1 MGKRVYKKYIS
12 IFLVVCMLVSIT
24 PASTC
29 QVKAAGGINIMDI
42 TEKAGVFVRGGMNA
56 YEQAKAE
63 GWNCGQAMLGT
74 LKCIGKEML
83 GLNENSSPGSTV
95 IVNEVDL
102 SQVESELSEIQ
113 TQLNKQNITIINLQQ
128 QMKDSTDAL
137 SKQIADLSSQ
147 IAQADK
153 RKSYE
158 SYLNDYFKFYN
169 EFCVA
174 IGSSEKILNGM
185 YDGNPTE
192 DAVKNAYDRVYELKG
207 TSSVNYR
214 TEVENLGKYI
224 CGKYQSTNP
233 GSLIDILCEYYKLA
247 GYNETQISEAIQQ
260 FVAQT
265 YYAYCLANY
274 YYMAVTLY
282 QSTYVEE
289 NNLQNY
295 KTDYNDVLTKAEIK
309 SNAKEMLENSM
320 ATTAQIFYDLNKH
333 FCSVENQEVLYE
345 GAGGTT
351 NRTMNGSQMDVEP
364 GSSVSLPDSTQILDS
379 YFGSDYS
386 KMFGNICTYSYEVS
400 DSGVQI
406 EGNKLSFDDSI
417 TEGKEITVNMYCTVS
432 DQKIKLHTYTFTCKS
447 GKLSGGYGT
456 VEYPYVIR
464 TVDDYDNFRKSADFS
479 NAVISL
485 EADLDFSTTLF
496 LPVSNE
502 FKGQFFGNGHKI
514 SNIAI
519 PNISCSSGM
528 FASLS
533 GVVVDLVIE
542 NARINPNLAKNSMGI
557 IADTVNQKGR
567 IERCEVIDSQLIYG
581 ENSVLYIGGIAGKV
595 NGGSLKGCLTRNV
608 LIVAGDYRDTNQ
620 SGFVGGIAGCVDNSG
635 SIEYCGRE
643 EGSLTS
649 WYQGT
654 ESSGSYLG
662 GIVGVI
668 YRSTM
673 NNCWSFKTGGT
684 STDNA
689 DYAKNQKIG
698 SFVGLCSNLK
708 SKNNIIYSG
717 TNAETSSVK
726 RVTFSNKQQGD
737 GPQVLQKEDFNCS
750 KVGFEGA
757 GYLTNADS
765 TGNPLR
771 LYPIEMK
778 LYTDTVKKA
787 YYYGENLELNG
798 LRIQLRRGNVGM
810 LGVKLYNVNTDY
822 NAKKAGNYQV
832 KISVGNLNSNFE
844 VTVANKPHTYEQQ
857 SITPA
862 TCTTEG
868 SVSYKCKDAG
878 CNEVLSSVLSA
889 LGHKMEHHKGKQA
902 TCKEDGEKEYWYCT
916 RCKKYFLDEKGTK
929 ETTKAGLVI
938 SATGHKMEH
947 HDRKEATNEQAGN
960 IEYWYCT
967 LCNKYFLDEKG
978 KQQVEKD
985 KVVISVLPVIP
996 DSGKDSDKNNSSTNT
1011 TQKKILTKGTS
1022 LSDQKTGAVY
1032 KITMEGKEV
1041 SYKKQST
1048 KKKKIVI
1055 PDQVTINGYTYKVTS
1070 IADNAFKNN
1079 KNITTVIIGKN
1090 IKRIGKKAFYGCKSL
1105 RNITIKTKLLKKNT
1119 VGSKA
1124 FTKAGSKNYK
1134 KLKVKVP
1141 KKKLKLYKKI
1151 LRKKGLSKKAKM
1163 R

>member
-1 MGKRVYKKYIS
+1 
-12 IFLVVCMLVSIT
+12 
-24 PASTC
+24 
-29 QVKAAGGINIMDI
+29 
-42 TEKAGVFVRGGMNA
+42 
-56 YEQAKAE
+56 
-63 GWNCGQAMLGT
+63 
-74 LKCIGKEML
+74 
-83 GLNENSSPGSTV
+83 
-95 IVNEVDL
+95 
-102 SQVESELSEIQ
+102 
-113 TQLNKQNITIINLQQ
+113 
-128 QMKDSTDAL
+128 
-137 SKQIADLSSQ
+137 
-147 IAQADK
+147 
-153 RKSYE
+153 
-158 SYLNDYFKFYN
+158 
-169 EFCVA
+169 
-174 IGSSEKILNGM
+174 
-185 YDGNPTE
+185 
-192 DAVKNAYDRVYELKG
+192 
-207 TSSVNYR
+207 
-214 TEVENLGKYI
+214 
-224 CGKYQSTNP
+224 
-233 GSLIDILCEYYKLA
+233 
-247 GYNETQISEAIQQ
+247 
-260 FVAQT
+260 
-265 YYAYCLANY
+265 
-274 YYMAVTLY
+274 
-282 QSTYVEE
+282 
-289 NNLQNY
+289 
-295 KTDYNDVLTKAEIK
+295 
-309 SNAKEMLENSM
+309 
-320 ATTAQIFYDLNKH
+320 
-333 FCSVENQEVLYE
+333 
-345 GAGGTT
+345 
-351 NRTMNGSQMDVEP
+351 
-364 GSSVSLPDSTQILDS
+364 
-379 YFGSDYS
+379 
-386 KMFGNICTYSYEVS
+386 
-400 DSGVQI
+400 
-406 EGNKLSFDDSI
+406 
-417 TEGKEITVNMYCTVS
+417 MYCTVS

-514 SNIAI
+514 SNIDI
-519 PNISCSSGM
+519 TNISNSSGM

-542 NARINPNLAKNSMGI
+542 KAQINPTKLAKNSMGI
-557 IADTVNQKGR
+557 IADTVNKKGR
-567 IERCEVIDSQLIYG
+567 IERCEVIGSQLIYG
-581 ENSVLYIGGIAGKV
+581 GDNVLYIGGIAGKV

-608 LIVAGDYRDTNQ
+608 QIVAGNYQYTNQ

-673 NNCWSFKTGGT
+673 NNCWSFKTG
-684 STDNA
+684 DNS

-717 TNAETSSVK
+717 TNAETSSVS
-726 RVTFSNKQQGD
+726 RGTFSNKQQGD
-737 GPQVLQKEDFNCS
+737 DPQVLQKEDFNCS
-750 KVGFEGA
+750 QVGFEGA

-771 LYPIEMK
+771 LHPIEMK

-810 LGVKLYNVNTDY
+810 LGVKLYNVNTGY

-832 KISVGNLNSNFE
+832 KISVGNLNSKFE

-967 LCNKYFLDEKG
+967 LCNNYFLDEKG

-1022 LSDQKTGAVY
+1022 LLDQKTGAVY
-1032 KITMEGKEV
+1032 VITMEGKEV

-1090 IKRIGKKAFYGCKSL
+1090 IKRIGKKLFMDANL
-1105 RNITIKTKLLKKNT
+1105 
-1119 VGSKA
+1119 
-1124 FTKAGSKNYK
+1124 
-1134 KLKVKVP
+1134 
-1141 KKKLKLYKKI
+1141 
-1151 LRKKGLSKKAKM
+1151 
-1163 R
+1163 

>member
-1 MGKRVYKKYIS
+1 M
-12 IFLVVCMLVSIT
+12 
-24 PASTC
+24 
-29 QVKAAGGINIMDI
+29 
-42 TEKAGVFVRGGMNA
+42 
-56 YEQAKAE
+56 
-63 GWNCGQAMLGT
+63 
-74 LKCIGKEML
+74 
-83 GLNENSSPGSTV
+83 
-95 IVNEVDL
+95 
-102 SQVESELSEIQ
+102 
-113 TQLNKQNITIINLQQ
+113 
-128 QMKDSTDAL
+128 
-137 SKQIADLSSQ
+137 
-147 IAQADK
+147 
-153 RKSYE
+153 
-158 SYLNDYFKFYN
+158 
-169 EFCVA
+169 
-174 IGSSEKILNGM
+174 
-185 YDGNPTE
+185 
-192 DAVKNAYDRVYELKG
+192 
-207 TSSVNYR
+207 
-214 TEVENLGKYI
+214 
-224 CGKYQSTNP
+224 
-233 GSLIDILCEYYKLA
+233 
-247 GYNETQISEAIQQ
+247 
-260 FVAQT
+260 
-265 YYAYCLANY
+265 
-274 YYMAVTLY
+274 
-282 QSTYVEE
+282 
-289 NNLQNY
+289 
-295 KTDYNDVLTKAEIK
+295 
-309 SNAKEMLENSM
+309 
-320 ATTAQIFYDLNKH
+320 
-333 FCSVENQEVLYE
+333 
-345 GAGGTT
+345 
-351 NRTMNGSQMDVEP
+351 
-364 GSSVSLPDSTQILDS
+364 
-379 YFGSDYS
+379 
-386 KMFGNICTYSYEVS
+386 
-400 DSGVQI
+400 
-406 EGNKLSFDDSI
+406 
-417 TEGKEITVNMYCTVS
+417 
-432 DQKIKLHTYTFTCKS
+432 
-447 GKLSGGYGT
+447 
-456 VEYPYVIR
+456 
-464 TVDDYDNFRKSADFS
+464 
-479 NAVISL
+479 
-485 EADLDFSTTLF
+485 
-496 LPVSNE
+496 
-502 FKGQFFGNGHKI
+502 
-514 SNIAI
+514 
-519 PNISCSSGM
+519 
-528 FASLS
+528 
-533 GVVVDLVIE
+533 
-542 NARINPNLAKNSMGI
+542 
-557 IADTVNQKGR
+557 
-567 IERCEVIDSQLIYG
+567 
-581 ENSVLYIGGIAGKV
+581 
-595 NGGSLKGCLTRNV
+595 KGCLTRNV
-608 LIVAGDYRDTNQ
+608 QIVAGNYQYTNQ

-673 NNCWSFKTGGT
+673 NNCWSFKTG
-684 STDNA
+684 DNS

-717 TNAETSSVK
+717 TNAETSSVS
-726 RVTFSNKQQGD
+726 RGTFSNKQQGD
-737 GPQVLQKEDFNCS
+737 DPQVLQKEDFNCS
-750 KVGFEGA
+750 QVGFEGA

-771 LYPIEMK
+771 LHPIEMK
-778 LYTDTVKKA
+778 LYTDTVKKG

-810 LGVKLYNVNTDY
+810 LGVKLYNVNTGY

-832 KISVGNLNSNFE
+832 KISVGNLNSKFE

-967 LCNKYFLDEKG
+967 LCNNYFLDEKG

-1022 LSDQKTGAVY
+1022 LLDQKTGAVY
-1032 KITMEGKEV
+1032 VITMEGKEV

-1090 IKRIGKKAFYGCKSL
+1090 IKRIGKKLFMDANL
-1105 RNITIKTKLLKKNT
+1105 
-1119 VGSKA
+1119 
-1124 FTKAGSKNYK
+1124 
-1134 KLKVKVP
+1134 
-1141 KKKLKLYKKI
+1141 
-1151 LRKKGLSKKAKM
+1151 
-1163 R
+1163 

>member
-1 MGKRVYKKYIS
+1 M
-12 IFLVVCMLVSIT
+12 VSI
-24 PASTC
+24 
-29 QVKAAGGINIMDI
+29 
-42 TEKAGVFVRGGMNA
+42 
-56 YEQAKAE
+56 YAE
-63 GWNCGQAMLGT
+63 
-74 LKCIGKEML
+74 
-83 GLNENSSPGSTV
+83 
-95 IVNEVDL
+95 
-102 SQVESELSEIQ
+102 
-113 TQLNKQNITIINLQQ
+113 
-128 QMKDSTDAL
+128 
-137 SKQIADLSSQ
+137 
-147 IAQADK
+147 
-153 RKSYE
+153 
-158 SYLNDYFKFYN
+158 
-169 EFCVA
+169 
-174 IGSSEKILNGM
+174 
-185 YDGNPTE
+185 
-192 DAVKNAYDRVYELKG
+192 
-207 TSSVNYR
+207 
-214 TEVENLGKYI
+214 
-224 CGKYQSTNP
+224 KYQSTNP

-320 ATTAQIFYDLNKH
+320 ETTAQIFYDLNKH

-464 TVDDYDNFRKSADFS
+464 TVEDYDNFRKSADFS

-519 PNISCSSGM
+519 PNISYSSGM

-542 NARINPNLAKNSMGI
+542 DAQINPNLAKNNMGI

-581 ENSVLYIGGIAGKV
+581 GDSVLYIGGIAGKV

-608 LIVAGDYRDTNQ
+608 QIVAGNLNQ

-643 EGSLTS
+643 EGCLTS

-684 STDNA
+684 STANA
-689 DYAKNQKIG
+689 DFAKNQKIG

-717 TNAETSSVK
+717 TDAETSSVN

-771 LYPIEMK
+771 LHPIEMK

-810 LGVKLYNVNTDY
+810 LGVKLYNVDTDY

-967 LCNKYFLDEKG
+967 LCNNYFLDEKG

-1032 KITMEGKEV
+1032 EITMEGKEV

>member
-1 MGKRVYKKYIS
+1 MG
-12 IFLVVCMLVSIT
+12 
-24 PASTC
+24 
-29 QVKAAGGINIMDI
+29 
-42 TEKAGVFVRGGMNA
+42 
-56 YEQAKAE
+56 
-63 GWNCGQAMLGT
+63 
-74 LKCIGKEML
+74 
-83 GLNENSSPGSTV
+83 
-95 IVNEVDL
+95 
-102 SQVESELSEIQ
+102 
-113 TQLNKQNITIINLQQ
+113 
-128 QMKDSTDAL
+128 
-137 SKQIADLSSQ
+137 
-147 IAQADK
+147 
-153 RKSYE
+153 
-158 SYLNDYFKFYN
+158 
-169 EFCVA
+169 
-174 IGSSEKILNGM
+174 
-185 YDGNPTE
+185 
-192 DAVKNAYDRVYELKG
+192 
-207 TSSVNYR
+207 
-214 TEVENLGKYI
+214 
-224 CGKYQSTNP
+224 
-233 GSLIDILCEYYKLA
+233 
-247 GYNETQISEAIQQ
+247 
-260 FVAQT
+260 
-265 YYAYCLANY
+265 
-274 YYMAVTLY
+274 
-282 QSTYVEE
+282 
-289 NNLQNY
+289 
-295 KTDYNDVLTKAEIK
+295 
-309 SNAKEMLENSM
+309 
-320 ATTAQIFYDLNKH
+320 
-333 FCSVENQEVLYE
+333 
-345 GAGGTT
+345 
-351 NRTMNGSQMDVEP
+351 
-364 GSSVSLPDSTQILDS
+364 
-379 YFGSDYS
+379 
-386 KMFGNICTYSYEVS
+386 
-400 DSGVQI
+400 
-406 EGNKLSFDDSI
+406 
-417 TEGKEITVNMYCTVS
+417 
-432 DQKIKLHTYTFTCKS
+432 
-447 GKLSGGYGT
+447 
-456 VEYPYVIR
+456 
-464 TVDDYDNFRKSADFS
+464 
-479 NAVISL
+479 
-485 EADLDFSTTLF
+485 
-496 LPVSNE
+496 
-502 FKGQFFGNGHKI
+502 
-514 SNIAI
+514 
-519 PNISCSSGM
+519 
-528 FASLS
+528 
-533 GVVVDLVIE
+533 
-542 NARINPNLAKNSMGI
+542 
-557 IADTVNQKGR
+557 GR

-581 ENSVLYIGGIAGKV
+581 KNSVLYIGGIAGKV

-608 LIVAGDYRDTNQ
+608 QIVVGNYQDTNQ

-717 TNAETSSVK
+717 TDAETSSVS

-750 KVGFEGA
+750 QVGFEGA

-771 LYPIEMK
+771 LHPIEMK
-778 LYTDTVKKA
+778 LYTDTVKKG

-832 KISVGNLNSNFE
+832 KISVGNLNSKFE

-967 LCNKYFLDEKG
+967 LCNNYFLDEKG

-985 KVVISVLPVIP
+985 KVVISILPVIP

-1032 KITMEGKEV
+1032 EITMEGKEV

>member
-1 MGKRVYKKYIS
+1 
-12 IFLVVCMLVSIT
+12 
-24 PASTC
+24 
-29 QVKAAGGINIMDI
+29 
-42 TEKAGVFVRGGMNA
+42 
-56 YEQAKAE
+56 
-63 GWNCGQAMLGT
+63 
-74 LKCIGKEML
+74 ML

-207 TSSVNYR
+207 TASVNYR

-320 ATTAQIFYDLNKH
+320 ETTAQIFYDLNKH

-519 PNISCSSGM
+519 PNISYSSGM

-542 NARINPNLAKNSMGI
+542 DAQINPNLAKNNMGI

-581 ENSVLYIGGIAGKV
+581 GDSVLYIGGIAGKV

-608 LIVAGDYRDTNQ
+608 QIVAGNLNQ

-643 EGSLTS
+643 EGCLTS

-673 NNCWSFKTGGT
+673 NNCLSFKTGGT
-684 STDNA
+684 STANA
-689 DYAKNQKIG
+689 DFAKNQKIG

-717 TNAETSSVK
+717 TDAETSSVN

-771 LYPIEMK
+771 LHPIEMK

-810 LGVKLYNVNTDY
+810 LGVKLYNVDTDY

-967 LCNKYFLDEKG
+967 LCNNYFLDEKG

-1032 KITMEGKEV
+1032 EITMEGKEV

>member
-1 MGKRVYKKYIS
+1 MGKRVYKKCIS

-29 QVKAAGGINIMDI
+29 QVKAAGSINIMDI

-102 SQVESELSEIQ
+102 S
-113 TQLNKQNITIINLQQ
+113 
-128 QMKDSTDAL
+128 
-137 SKQIADLSSQ
+137 SQ

-207 TSSVNYR
+207 TASVNYR

-233 GSLIDILCEYYKLA
+233 GSLIDILCKYYKLA

-295 KTDYNDVLTKAEIK
+295 KTDYNDVLPKEEIK
-309 SNAKEMLENSM
+309 SNAKEMLKNSM

-333 FCSVENQEVLYE
+333 FCSVEDQEVLYE
-345 GAGGTT
+345 GVGGTT

-364 GSSVSLPDSTQILDS
+364 GSSVSLPDSTQILDA

-406 EGNKLSFDDSI
+406 EGNKLNFDDSI

-456 VEYPYVIR
+456 VEYPYVMR

-485 EADLDFSTTLF
+485 EADLDFSTKLF

-514 SNIAI
+514 SNIDI
-519 PNISCSSGM
+519 TNISYSSGM

-581 ENSVLYIGGIAGKV
+581 KNSVLYIGGIAGKV

-608 LIVAGDYRDTNQ
+608 QIVVGNYQDTNQ

-717 TNAETSSVK
+717 TDAETSSVS

-750 KVGFEGA
+750 QVGFEGA

-771 LYPIEMK
+771 LHPIEMK
-778 LYTDTVKKA
+778 LYTDTVKKG

-832 KISVGNLNSNFE
+832 KISVGNLNSKFE

-967 LCNKYFLDEKG
+967 LCNNYFLDEKG

-985 KVVISVLPVIP
+985 KVVISILPVIP

-1032 KITMEGKEV
+1032 EITMEGKEV

>member
-1 MGKRVYKKYIS
+1 
-12 IFLVVCMLVSIT
+12 
-24 PASTC
+24 
-29 QVKAAGGINIMDI
+29 
-42 TEKAGVFVRGGMNA
+42 
-56 YEQAKAE
+56 
-63 GWNCGQAMLGT
+63 
-74 LKCIGKEML
+74 
-83 GLNENSSPGSTV
+83 
-95 IVNEVDL
+95 
-102 SQVESELSEIQ
+102 
-113 TQLNKQNITIINLQQ
+113 
-128 QMKDSTDAL
+128 MKDSTDAL

-207 TSSVNYR
+207 TASVNYR

-320 ATTAQIFYDLNKH
+320 ETTAQIFYDLNKH

-464 TVDDYDNFRKSADFS
+464 TVEDYDNFRKSADFS

-519 PNISCSSGM
+519 PNISYSSGM

-542 NARINPNLAKNSMGI
+542 DAQINPNLAKNNMGI

-581 ENSVLYIGGIAGKV
+581 GDSVLYIGGIAGKV

-608 LIVAGDYRDTNQ
+608 QIVAGNLNQ

-643 EGSLTS
+643 EGCLTS

-684 STDNA
+684 STANA
-689 DYAKNQKIG
+689 DFAKNQKIG

-717 TNAETSSVK
+717 TDAETSSVN

-771 LYPIEMK
+771 LHPIEMK

-810 LGVKLYNVNTDY
+810 LGVKLYNVDTDY

-967 LCNKYFLDEKG
+967 LCNNYFLDEKG

-1032 KITMEGKEV
+1032 EITMEGKEV

>member
-1 MGKRVYKKYIS
+1 
-12 IFLVVCMLVSIT
+12 
-24 PASTC
+24 
-29 QVKAAGGINIMDI
+29 
-42 TEKAGVFVRGGMNA
+42 
-56 YEQAKAE
+56 
-63 GWNCGQAMLGT
+63 
-74 LKCIGKEML
+74 
-83 GLNENSSPGSTV
+83 
-95 IVNEVDL
+95 
-102 SQVESELSEIQ
+102 
-113 TQLNKQNITIINLQQ
+113 
-128 QMKDSTDAL
+128 
-137 SKQIADLSSQ
+137 
-147 IAQADK
+147 
-153 RKSYE
+153 
-158 SYLNDYFKFYN
+158 
-169 EFCVA
+169 
-174 IGSSEKILNGM
+174 
-185 YDGNPTE
+185 
-192 DAVKNAYDRVYELKG
+192 
-207 TSSVNYR
+207 
-214 TEVENLGKYI
+214 
-224 CGKYQSTNP
+224 
-233 GSLIDILCEYYKLA
+233 
-247 GYNETQISEAIQQ
+247 
-260 FVAQT
+260 
-265 YYAYCLANY
+265 
-274 YYMAVTLY
+274 
-282 QSTYVEE
+282 
-289 NNLQNY
+289 
-295 KTDYNDVLTKAEIK
+295 
-309 SNAKEMLENSM
+309 
-320 ATTAQIFYDLNKH
+320 
-333 FCSVENQEVLYE
+333 
-345 GAGGTT
+345 
-351 NRTMNGSQMDVEP
+351 
-364 GSSVSLPDSTQILDS
+364 
-379 YFGSDYS
+379 
-386 KMFGNICTYSYEVS
+386 
-400 DSGVQI
+400 
-406 EGNKLSFDDSI
+406 
-417 TEGKEITVNMYCTVS
+417 
-432 DQKIKLHTYTFTCKS
+432 
-447 GKLSGGYGT
+447 
-456 VEYPYVIR
+456 
-464 TVDDYDNFRKSADFS
+464 
-479 NAVISL
+479 
-485 EADLDFSTTLF
+485 
-496 LPVSNE
+496 
-502 FKGQFFGNGHKI
+502 
-514 SNIAI
+514 
-519 PNISCSSGM
+519 M

-542 NARINPNLAKNSMGI
+542 KAKINPTKLAKNSMGI
-557 IADTVNQKGR
+557 IADAVNQKGR

-581 ENSVLYIGGIAGKV
+581 GDNVLYIGGIAGKV

-608 LIVAGDYRDTNQ
+608 QIVAGNYQDTNQ

-717 TNAETSSVK
+717 TDAETSSVS
-726 RVTFSNKQQGD
+726 RGTFSNKQQGD
-737 GPQVLQKEDFNCS
+737 DPQVLQKEDFNCS
-750 KVGFEGA
+750 QVGFEGA

-771 LYPIEMK
+771 LHPIEMK

-810 LGVKLYNVNTDY
+810 LGVKLYNVNTGY

-832 KISVGNLNSNFE
+832 KISVGNLNSKFE

-947 HDRKEATNEQAGN
+947 HDRKEATNEQTGN

-967 LCNKYFLDEKG
+967 LCNNYFLDEKG

-1032 KITMEGKEV
+1032 EITMEGKEV

>member
-1 MGKRVYKKYIS
+1 
-12 IFLVVCMLVSIT
+12 
-24 PASTC
+24 
-29 QVKAAGGINIMDI
+29 
-42 TEKAGVFVRGGMNA
+42 
-56 YEQAKAE
+56 
-63 GWNCGQAMLGT
+63 
-74 LKCIGKEML
+74 
-83 GLNENSSPGSTV
+83 
-95 IVNEVDL
+95 
-102 SQVESELSEIQ
+102 
-113 TQLNKQNITIINLQQ
+113 
-128 QMKDSTDAL
+128 
-137 SKQIADLSSQ
+137 
-147 IAQADK
+147 
-153 RKSYE
+153 
-158 SYLNDYFKFYN
+158 
-169 EFCVA
+169 
-174 IGSSEKILNGM
+174 M

-207 TSSVNYR
+207 TASVNYR

-320 ATTAQIFYDLNKH
+320 ETTAQIFYDLNKH

-464 TVDDYDNFRKSADFS
+464 TVEDYDNFRKSADFS

-519 PNISCSSGM
+519 PNISYSSGM

-542 NARINPNLAKNSMGI
+542 DAQINPNLAKNNMGI

-581 ENSVLYIGGIAGKV
+581 GDSVLYIGGIAGKV

-608 LIVAGDYRDTNQ
+608 QIVAGNLNQ

-643 EGSLTS
+643 EGCLTS

-684 STDNA
+684 STANA
-689 DYAKNQKIG
+689 DFAKNQKIG

-717 TNAETSSVK
+717 TDAETSSVN

-771 LYPIEMK
+771 LHPIEMK

-810 LGVKLYNVNTDY
+810 LGVKLYNVDTDY

-967 LCNKYFLDEKG
+967 LCNNYFLDEKG

-1032 KITMEGKEV
+1032 EITMEGKEV

>member
-1 MGKRVYKKYIS
+1 M
-12 IFLVVCMLVSIT
+12 
-24 PASTC
+24 
-29 QVKAAGGINIMDI
+29 
-42 TEKAGVFVRGGMNA
+42 
-56 YEQAKAE
+56 
-63 GWNCGQAMLGT
+63 
-74 LKCIGKEML
+74 
-83 GLNENSSPGSTV
+83 
-95 IVNEVDL
+95 
-102 SQVESELSEIQ
+102 
-113 TQLNKQNITIINLQQ
+113 
-128 QMKDSTDAL
+128 
-137 SKQIADLSSQ
+137 
-147 IAQADK
+147 
-153 RKSYE
+153 
-158 SYLNDYFKFYN
+158 
-169 EFCVA
+169 
-174 IGSSEKILNGM
+174 
-185 YDGNPTE
+185 
-192 DAVKNAYDRVYELKG
+192 
-207 TSSVNYR
+207 
-214 TEVENLGKYI
+214 
-224 CGKYQSTNP
+224 
-233 GSLIDILCEYYKLA
+233 
-247 GYNETQISEAIQQ
+247 
-260 FVAQT
+260 
-265 YYAYCLANY
+265 
-274 YYMAVTLY
+274 
-282 QSTYVEE
+282 
-289 NNLQNY
+289 
-295 KTDYNDVLTKAEIK
+295 
-309 SNAKEMLENSM
+309 
-320 ATTAQIFYDLNKH
+320 
-333 FCSVENQEVLYE
+333 
-345 GAGGTT
+345 
-351 NRTMNGSQMDVEP
+351 
-364 GSSVSLPDSTQILDS
+364 
-379 YFGSDYS
+379 
-386 KMFGNICTYSYEVS
+386 
-400 DSGVQI
+400 
-406 EGNKLSFDDSI
+406 
-417 TEGKEITVNMYCTVS
+417 
-432 DQKIKLHTYTFTCKS
+432 
-447 GKLSGGYGT
+447 
-456 VEYPYVIR
+456 
-464 TVDDYDNFRKSADFS
+464 
-479 NAVISL
+479 
-485 EADLDFSTTLF
+485 
-496 LPVSNE
+496 
-502 FKGQFFGNGHKI
+502 
-514 SNIAI
+514 
-519 PNISCSSGM
+519 
-528 FASLS
+528 
-533 GVVVDLVIE
+533 
-542 NARINPNLAKNSMGI
+542 
-557 IADTVNQKGR
+557 
-567 IERCEVIDSQLIYG
+567 
-581 ENSVLYIGGIAGKV
+581 
-595 NGGSLKGCLTRNV
+595 KGCLTRNV
-608 LIVAGDYRDTNQ
+608 QIVAGNYQDTNQ

-717 TNAETSSVK
+717 TDAETSSVS
-726 RVTFSNKQQGD
+726 RGTFSNKQQGD
-737 GPQVLQKEDFNCS
+737 DPQVLQKEDFNCS
-750 KVGFEGA
+750 QVGFEGA

-771 LYPIEMK
+771 LHPIEMK

-787 YYYGENLELNG
+787 YYYRENLELNG

-810 LGVKLYNVNTDY
+810 LGVKLYNVNTGY

-832 KISVGNLNSNFE
+832 KISVGNLNSKFE

-947 HDRKEATNEQAGN
+947 HDRKEATNEQTGN

-967 LCNKYFLDEKG
+967 LCNNYFLDEKG

-1032 KITMEGKEV
+1032 EITMEGKEV

>member
-1 MGKRVYKKYIS
+1 MGKRVYKKCIS

-29 QVKAAGGINIMDI
+29 QVKAAGSIDIMDI

-95 IVNEVDL
+95 IVNEVNL

-207 TSSVNYR
+207 TASVNYR

-333 FCSVENQEVLYE
+333 FCSVEDQKVLYE

-364 GSSVSLPDSTQILDS
+364 G
-379 YFGSDYS
+379 
-386 KMFGNICTYSYEVS
+386 
-400 DSGVQI
+400 
-406 EGNKLSFDDSI
+406 
-417 TEGKEITVNMYCTVS
+417 
-432 DQKIKLHTYTFTCKS
+432 
-447 GKLSGGYGT
+447 
-456 VEYPYVIR
+456 
-464 TVDDYDNFRKSADFS
+464 
-479 NAVISL
+479 
-485 EADLDFSTTLF
+485 
-496 LPVSNE
+496 
-502 FKGQFFGNGHKI
+502 
-514 SNIAI
+514 
-519 PNISCSSGM
+519 SSGM

-581 ENSVLYIGGIAGKV
+581 GDNVLYIGGIAGKV

-608 LIVAGDYRDTNQ
+608 QIVAGNYQDTNQ

-717 TNAETSSVK
+717 TDAETSSVS
-726 RVTFSNKQQGD
+726 RGTFSNKQQGD
-737 GPQVLQKEDFNCS
+737 DPQVLQKEDFNCS
-750 KVGFEGA
+750 QVGFEGA

-771 LYPIEMK
+771 LHPIEMK

-810 LGVKLYNVNTDY
+810 LGVKLYNVNTGY

-832 KISVGNLNSNFE
+832 KISVGNLNSKFE

-947 HDRKEATNEQAGN
+947 HDRKEATNEQTGN

-967 LCNKYFLDEKG
+967 LCNNYFLDEKG

-1032 KITMEGKEV
+1032 EITMEGKEV

>member
-1 MGKRVYKKYIS
+1 M
-12 IFLVVCMLVSIT
+12 
-24 PASTC
+24 
-29 QVKAAGGINIMDI
+29 
-42 TEKAGVFVRGGMNA
+42 
-56 YEQAKAE
+56 
-63 GWNCGQAMLGT
+63 
-74 LKCIGKEML
+74 
-83 GLNENSSPGSTV
+83 
-95 IVNEVDL
+95 
-102 SQVESELSEIQ
+102 
-113 TQLNKQNITIINLQQ
+113 
-128 QMKDSTDAL
+128 
-137 SKQIADLSSQ
+137 
-147 IAQADK
+147 
-153 RKSYE
+153 
-158 SYLNDYFKFYN
+158 
-169 EFCVA
+169 
-174 IGSSEKILNGM
+174 
-185 YDGNPTE
+185 
-192 DAVKNAYDRVYELKG
+192 
-207 TSSVNYR
+207 
-214 TEVENLGKYI
+214 
-224 CGKYQSTNP
+224 
-233 GSLIDILCEYYKLA
+233 
-247 GYNETQISEAIQQ
+247 
-260 FVAQT
+260 
-265 YYAYCLANY
+265 
-274 YYMAVTLY
+274 
-282 QSTYVEE
+282 
-289 NNLQNY
+289 
-295 KTDYNDVLTKAEIK
+295 
-309 SNAKEMLENSM
+309 
-320 ATTAQIFYDLNKH
+320 
-333 FCSVENQEVLYE
+333 
-345 GAGGTT
+345 
-351 NRTMNGSQMDVEP
+351 
-364 GSSVSLPDSTQILDS
+364 
-379 YFGSDYS
+379 
-386 KMFGNICTYSYEVS
+386 
-400 DSGVQI
+400 
-406 EGNKLSFDDSI
+406 
-417 TEGKEITVNMYCTVS
+417 
-432 DQKIKLHTYTFTCKS
+432 
-447 GKLSGGYGT
+447 
-456 VEYPYVIR
+456 
-464 TVDDYDNFRKSADFS
+464 
-479 NAVISL
+479 
-485 EADLDFSTTLF
+485 
-496 LPVSNE
+496 
-502 FKGQFFGNGHKI
+502 
-514 SNIAI
+514 
-519 PNISCSSGM
+519 
-528 FASLS
+528 
-533 GVVVDLVIE
+533 
-542 NARINPNLAKNSMGI
+542 
-557 IADTVNQKGR
+557 
-567 IERCEVIDSQLIYG
+567 
-581 ENSVLYIGGIAGKV
+581 
-595 NGGSLKGCLTRNV
+595 
-608 LIVAGDYRDTNQ
+608 
-620 SGFVGGIAGCVDNSG
+620 
-635 SIEYCGRE
+635 
-643 EGSLTS
+643 
-649 WYQGT
+649 
-654 ESSGSYLG
+654 
-662 GIVGVI
+662 GVI

-689 DYAKNQKIG
+689 DFAKNQKIG

-717 TNAETSSVK
+717 TDAETSSVS

-771 LYPIEMK
+771 LHPIEMK

-810 LGVKLYNVNTDY
+810 LGVKLYNVNTGY

-832 KISVGNLNSNFE
+832 KISVGNLNSKFE

-967 LCNKYFLDEKG
+967 LCNNYFLDEKG

-1022 LSDQKTGAVY
+1022 LLDQKTGAVY
-1032 KITMEGKEV
+1032 VITMEGKEV

-1151 LRKKGLSKKAKM
+1151 LRKKGLSKKTKT

>member
-1 MGKRVYKKYIS
+1 
-12 IFLVVCMLVSIT
+12 
-24 PASTC
+24 
-29 QVKAAGGINIMDI
+29 
-42 TEKAGVFVRGGMNA
+42 
-56 YEQAKAE
+56 
-63 GWNCGQAMLGT
+63 
-74 LKCIGKEML
+74 ML

-207 TSSVNYR
+207 TASVNYR

-320 ATTAQIFYDLNKH
+320 ETTAQIFYDLNKH

-464 TVDDYDNFRKSADFS
+464 TVEDYDNFRKSADFS

-519 PNISCSSGM
+519 PNISYSSGM

-542 NARINPNLAKNSMGI
+542 DAQINPNLAKNNMGI

-581 ENSVLYIGGIAGKV
+581 GDSVLYIGGIAGKV

-608 LIVAGDYRDTNQ
+608 QIVAGNLNQ

-643 EGSLTS
+643 EGCLTS

-684 STDNA
+684 STANA
-689 DYAKNQKIG
+689 DFAKNQKIG

-717 TNAETSSVK
+717 TDAETSSVN

-771 LYPIEMK
+771 LHPIEMK

-810 LGVKLYNVNTDY
+810 LGVKLYNVDTDY

-967 LCNKYFLDEKG
+967 LCNNYFLDEKG

-1032 KITMEGKEV
+1032 EITMEGKEV

>member
-1 MGKRVYKKYIS
+1 M
-12 IFLVVCMLVSIT
+12 
-24 PASTC
+24 
-29 QVKAAGGINIMDI
+29 
-42 TEKAGVFVRGGMNA
+42 
-56 YEQAKAE
+56 
-63 GWNCGQAMLGT
+63 
-74 LKCIGKEML
+74 
-83 GLNENSSPGSTV
+83 
-95 IVNEVDL
+95 
-102 SQVESELSEIQ
+102 
-113 TQLNKQNITIINLQQ
+113 
-128 QMKDSTDAL
+128 
-137 SKQIADLSSQ
+137 
-147 IAQADK
+147 
-153 RKSYE
+153 
-158 SYLNDYFKFYN
+158 
-169 EFCVA
+169 
-174 IGSSEKILNGM
+174 
-185 YDGNPTE
+185 
-192 DAVKNAYDRVYELKG
+192 
-207 TSSVNYR
+207 
-214 TEVENLGKYI
+214 
-224 CGKYQSTNP
+224 
-233 GSLIDILCEYYKLA
+233 
-247 GYNETQISEAIQQ
+247 
-260 FVAQT
+260 
-265 YYAYCLANY
+265 
-274 YYMAVTLY
+274 
-282 QSTYVEE
+282 
-289 NNLQNY
+289 
-295 KTDYNDVLTKAEIK
+295 
-309 SNAKEMLENSM
+309 
-320 ATTAQIFYDLNKH
+320 
-333 FCSVENQEVLYE
+333 
-345 GAGGTT
+345 
-351 NRTMNGSQMDVEP
+351 
-364 GSSVSLPDSTQILDS
+364 
-379 YFGSDYS
+379 
-386 KMFGNICTYSYEVS
+386 
-400 DSGVQI
+400 
-406 EGNKLSFDDSI
+406 
-417 TEGKEITVNMYCTVS
+417 
-432 DQKIKLHTYTFTCKS
+432 
-447 GKLSGGYGT
+447 
-456 VEYPYVIR
+456 
-464 TVDDYDNFRKSADFS
+464 
-479 NAVISL
+479 
-485 EADLDFSTTLF
+485 
-496 LPVSNE
+496 SNE

-514 SNIAI
+514 SNIDI
-519 PNISCSSGM
+519 TNISNSSGM

-542 NARINPNLAKNSMGI
+542 KAQINPTKLAKNSMGI
-557 IADTVNQKGR
+557 IADTVNKKGR
-567 IERCEVIDSQLIYG
+567 IERCEVIGSQLIYG
-581 ENSVLYIGGIAGKV
+581 GDNVLYIGGIAGKV

-608 LIVAGDYRDTNQ
+608 QIVAGNYQDTNQ

-708 SKNNIIYSG
+708 SKNNIVYSG
-717 TNAETSSVK
+717 TDAETSSVS
-726 RVTFSNKQQGD
+726 RGTFSNKQQGD
-737 GPQVLQKEDFNCS
+737 DPQVLQKEDFNCS
-750 KVGFEGA
+750 QVGFEGA

-771 LYPIEMK
+771 LHPIEMK

-810 LGVKLYNVNTDY
+810 LGVKLYNVNTGY

-832 KISVGNLNSNFE
+832 KISVGNLNSKFE

-967 LCNKYFLDEKG
+967 LCNNYFLDEKG

-1022 LSDQKTGAVY
+1022 LLDQKTGAVY
-1032 KITMEGKEV
+1032 VITMEGKEV
-1041 SYKKQST
+1041 SYKKQNT

-1079 KNITTVIIGKN
+1079 KNITNVIIGKN

-1151 LRKKGLSKKAKM
+1151 LRKKGLSKKTKT

>member
-1 MGKRVYKKYIS
+1 M
-12 IFLVVCMLVSIT
+12 
-24 PASTC
+24 
-29 QVKAAGGINIMDI
+29 
-42 TEKAGVFVRGGMNA
+42 
-56 YEQAKAE
+56 
-63 GWNCGQAMLGT
+63 
-74 LKCIGKEML
+74 
-83 GLNENSSPGSTV
+83 
-95 IVNEVDL
+95 
-102 SQVESELSEIQ
+102 
-113 TQLNKQNITIINLQQ
+113 
-128 QMKDSTDAL
+128 
-137 SKQIADLSSQ
+137 
-147 IAQADK
+147 
-153 RKSYE
+153 
-158 SYLNDYFKFYN
+158 
-169 EFCVA
+169 
-174 IGSSEKILNGM
+174 
-185 YDGNPTE
+185 
-192 DAVKNAYDRVYELKG
+192 
-207 TSSVNYR
+207 
-214 TEVENLGKYI
+214 
-224 CGKYQSTNP
+224 
-233 GSLIDILCEYYKLA
+233 
-247 GYNETQISEAIQQ
+247 
-260 FVAQT
+260 
-265 YYAYCLANY
+265 
-274 YYMAVTLY
+274 
-282 QSTYVEE
+282 
-289 NNLQNY
+289 
-295 KTDYNDVLTKAEIK
+295 
-309 SNAKEMLENSM
+309 
-320 ATTAQIFYDLNKH
+320 
-333 FCSVENQEVLYE
+333 
-345 GAGGTT
+345 
-351 NRTMNGSQMDVEP
+351 
-364 GSSVSLPDSTQILDS
+364 
-379 YFGSDYS
+379 
-386 KMFGNICTYSYEVS
+386 
-400 DSGVQI
+400 
-406 EGNKLSFDDSI
+406 
-417 TEGKEITVNMYCTVS
+417 
-432 DQKIKLHTYTFTCKS
+432 
-447 GKLSGGYGT
+447 
-456 VEYPYVIR
+456 
-464 TVDDYDNFRKSADFS
+464 
-479 NAVISL
+479 
-485 EADLDFSTTLF
+485 
-496 LPVSNE
+496 
-502 FKGQFFGNGHKI
+502 
-514 SNIAI
+514 
-519 PNISCSSGM
+519 
-528 FASLS
+528 
-533 GVVVDLVIE
+533 
-542 NARINPNLAKNSMGI
+542 
-557 IADTVNQKGR
+557 
-567 IERCEVIDSQLIYG
+567 
-581 ENSVLYIGGIAGKV
+581 
-595 NGGSLKGCLTRNV
+595 KGCLTRNV
-608 LIVAGDYRDTNQ
+608 QIVVGNYQDTNQ

-717 TNAETSSVK
+717 TDAETSSVS

-750 KVGFEGA
+750 QVGFEGA

-771 LYPIEMK
+771 LHPIEMK
-778 LYTDTVKKA
+778 LYTDTVKKG

-832 KISVGNLNSNFE
+832 KISVGNLNSKFE

-967 LCNKYFLDEKG
+967 LCNNYFLDEKG

-985 KVVISVLPVIP
+985 KVVISILPVIP

-1011 TQKKILTKGTS
+1011 IQKKILTKGTS

-1032 KITMEGKEV
+1032 EITMEGKEV

>member
-1 MGKRVYKKYIS
+1 
-12 IFLVVCMLVSIT
+12 
-24 PASTC
+24 
-29 QVKAAGGINIMDI
+29 
-42 TEKAGVFVRGGMNA
+42 
-56 YEQAKAE
+56 
-63 GWNCGQAMLGT
+63 
-74 LKCIGKEML
+74 
-83 GLNENSSPGSTV
+83 
-95 IVNEVDL
+95 
-102 SQVESELSEIQ
+102 
-113 TQLNKQNITIINLQQ
+113 
-128 QMKDSTDAL
+128 
-137 SKQIADLSSQ
+137 
-147 IAQADK
+147 
-153 RKSYE
+153 
-158 SYLNDYFKFYN
+158 
-169 EFCVA
+169 
-174 IGSSEKILNGM
+174 
-185 YDGNPTE
+185 
-192 DAVKNAYDRVYELKG
+192 
-207 TSSVNYR
+207 
-214 TEVENLGKYI
+214 
-224 CGKYQSTNP
+224 
-233 GSLIDILCEYYKLA
+233 
-247 GYNETQISEAIQQ
+247 
-260 FVAQT
+260 
-265 YYAYCLANY
+265 
-274 YYMAVTLY
+274 
-282 QSTYVEE
+282 
-289 NNLQNY
+289 
-295 KTDYNDVLTKAEIK
+295 
-309 SNAKEMLENSM
+309 
-320 ATTAQIFYDLNKH
+320 
-333 FCSVENQEVLYE
+333 
-345 GAGGTT
+345 
-351 NRTMNGSQMDVEP
+351 
-364 GSSVSLPDSTQILDS
+364 
-379 YFGSDYS
+379 
-386 KMFGNICTYSYEVS
+386 
-400 DSGVQI
+400 
-406 EGNKLSFDDSI
+406 
-417 TEGKEITVNMYCTVS
+417 
-432 DQKIKLHTYTFTCKS
+432 
-447 GKLSGGYGT
+447 
-456 VEYPYVIR
+456 
-464 TVDDYDNFRKSADFS
+464 
-479 NAVISL
+479 
-485 EADLDFSTTLF
+485 
-496 LPVSNE
+496 
-502 FKGQFFGNGHKI
+502 
-514 SNIAI
+514 
-519 PNISCSSGM
+519 
-528 FASLS
+528 
-533 GVVVDLVIE
+533 
-542 NARINPNLAKNSMGI
+542 MGI
-557 IADTVNQKGR
+557 IADTVNKKGR
-567 IERCEVIDSQLIYG
+567 IERCEVIGSQLIYG
-581 ENSVLYIGGIAGKV
+581 GDNVLYIGGIAGKV

-608 LIVAGDYRDTNQ
+608 QIVAENYQYTNQ

-684 STDNA
+684 STANA
-689 DYAKNQKIG
+689 DFAKNQKIG

-717 TNAETSSVK
+717 TDAETSSVN

-771 LYPIEMK
+771 LHPIEMK

-810 LGVKLYNVNTDY
+810 LGVKLYNVNTGY

-832 KISVGNLNSNFE
+832 KISVGNLNSKFE

-967 LCNKYFLDEKG
+967 LCNNYFLDEKG

-1022 LSDQKTGAVY
+1022 LLDQKTGAVY
-1032 KITMEGKEV
+1032 VITMEGKEV

-1090 IKRIGKKAFYGCKSL
+1090 IKRIGKKLFMDANL
-1105 RNITIKTKLLKKNT
+1105 
-1119 VGSKA
+1119 
-1124 FTKAGSKNYK
+1124 
-1134 KLKVKVP
+1134 
-1141 KKKLKLYKKI
+1141 
-1151 LRKKGLSKKAKM
+1151 
-1163 R
+1163 

>member
-1 MGKRVYKKYIS
+1 M
-12 IFLVVCMLVSIT
+12 
-24 PASTC
+24 
-29 QVKAAGGINIMDI
+29 
-42 TEKAGVFVRGGMNA
+42 
-56 YEQAKAE
+56 
-63 GWNCGQAMLGT
+63 
-74 LKCIGKEML
+74 
-83 GLNENSSPGSTV
+83 
-95 IVNEVDL
+95 
-102 SQVESELSEIQ
+102 
-113 TQLNKQNITIINLQQ
+113 
-128 QMKDSTDAL
+128 
-137 SKQIADLSSQ
+137 
-147 IAQADK
+147 
-153 RKSYE
+153 
-158 SYLNDYFKFYN
+158 
-169 EFCVA
+169 
-174 IGSSEKILNGM
+174 
-185 YDGNPTE
+185 
-192 DAVKNAYDRVYELKG
+192 
-207 TSSVNYR
+207 
-214 TEVENLGKYI
+214 
-224 CGKYQSTNP
+224 
-233 GSLIDILCEYYKLA
+233 
-247 GYNETQISEAIQQ
+247 
-260 FVAQT
+260 
-265 YYAYCLANY
+265 
-274 YYMAVTLY
+274 
-282 QSTYVEE
+282 
-289 NNLQNY
+289 
-295 KTDYNDVLTKAEIK
+295 
-309 SNAKEMLENSM
+309 
-320 ATTAQIFYDLNKH
+320 
-333 FCSVENQEVLYE
+333 
-345 GAGGTT
+345 
-351 NRTMNGSQMDVEP
+351 
-364 GSSVSLPDSTQILDS
+364 
-379 YFGSDYS
+379 
-386 KMFGNICTYSYEVS
+386 
-400 DSGVQI
+400 
-406 EGNKLSFDDSI
+406 
-417 TEGKEITVNMYCTVS
+417 
-432 DQKIKLHTYTFTCKS
+432 
-447 GKLSGGYGT
+447 
-456 VEYPYVIR
+456 
-464 TVDDYDNFRKSADFS
+464 
-479 NAVISL
+479 
-485 EADLDFSTTLF
+485 
-496 LPVSNE
+496 
-502 FKGQFFGNGHKI
+502 
-514 SNIAI
+514 
-519 PNISCSSGM
+519 
-528 FASLS
+528 
-533 GVVVDLVIE
+533 
-542 NARINPNLAKNSMGI
+542 
-557 IADTVNQKGR
+557 
-567 IERCEVIDSQLIYG
+567 
-581 ENSVLYIGGIAGKV
+581 
-595 NGGSLKGCLTRNV
+595 KGCLTRNV
-608 LIVAGDYRDTNQ
+608 QIVAGNYQDTNQ

-717 TNAETSSVK
+717 TDAETSSVS
-726 RVTFSNKQQGD
+726 RGTFSNKQQGD
-737 GPQVLQKEDFNCS
+737 DPQVLQKEDFNCS
-750 KVGFEGA
+750 QVGFEGA

-771 LYPIEMK
+771 LHPIEMK

-810 LGVKLYNVNTDY
+810 LGVKLYNVNTGY

-832 KISVGNLNSNFE
+832 KISVGNLNSKFE

-947 HDRKEATNEQAGN
+947 HDRKEATNEQTGN

-967 LCNKYFLDEKG
+967 LCNNYFLDEKG

-1032 KITMEGKEV
+1032 EITMEGKEV

>member
-1 MGKRVYKKYIS
+1 
-12 IFLVVCMLVSIT
+12 
-24 PASTC
+24 
-29 QVKAAGGINIMDI
+29 
-42 TEKAGVFVRGGMNA
+42 
-56 YEQAKAE
+56 
-63 GWNCGQAMLGT
+63 
-74 LKCIGKEML
+74 
-83 GLNENSSPGSTV
+83 
-95 IVNEVDL
+95 
-102 SQVESELSEIQ
+102 
-113 TQLNKQNITIINLQQ
+113 
-128 QMKDSTDAL
+128 
-137 SKQIADLSSQ
+137 
-147 IAQADK
+147 
-153 RKSYE
+153 
-158 SYLNDYFKFYN
+158 
-169 EFCVA
+169 
-174 IGSSEKILNGM
+174 M

-207 TSSVNYR
+207 TASVNYR

-320 ATTAQIFYDLNKH
+320 ETTAQIFYDLNKH

-464 TVDDYDNFRKSADFS
+464 TVEDYDNFRKSADFS

-519 PNISCSSGM
+519 PNISYSSGM

-542 NARINPNLAKNSMGI
+542 DAQINPNLAKNNMGI

-581 ENSVLYIGGIAGKV
+581 GDSVLYIGGIAGKV

-608 LIVAGDYRDTNQ
+608 QIVAGNLNQ

-643 EGSLTS
+643 EGCLTS

-684 STDNA
+684 STANA
-689 DYAKNQKIG
+689 DFAKNQKIG

-717 TNAETSSVK
+717 TDAETSSVN

-771 LYPIEMK
+771 LHPIEMK

-810 LGVKLYNVNTDY
+810 LGVKLYNVDTDY

-947 HDRKEATNEQAGN
+947 HDRKEATHEQAGN

-967 LCNKYFLDEKG
+967 LCNNYFLDEKG

-1032 KITMEGKEV
+1032 EITMEGKEV

>member
-1 MGKRVYKKYIS
+1 M
-12 IFLVVCMLVSIT
+12 
-24 PASTC
+24 
-29 QVKAAGGINIMDI
+29 
-42 TEKAGVFVRGGMNA
+42 
-56 YEQAKAE
+56 
-63 GWNCGQAMLGT
+63 
-74 LKCIGKEML
+74 
-83 GLNENSSPGSTV
+83 
-95 IVNEVDL
+95 
-102 SQVESELSEIQ
+102 
-113 TQLNKQNITIINLQQ
+113 
-128 QMKDSTDAL
+128 
-137 SKQIADLSSQ
+137 
-147 IAQADK
+147 
-153 RKSYE
+153 
-158 SYLNDYFKFYN
+158 
-169 EFCVA
+169 
-174 IGSSEKILNGM
+174 
-185 YDGNPTE
+185 
-192 DAVKNAYDRVYELKG
+192 
-207 TSSVNYR
+207 
-214 TEVENLGKYI
+214 
-224 CGKYQSTNP
+224 
-233 GSLIDILCEYYKLA
+233 
-247 GYNETQISEAIQQ
+247 
-260 FVAQT
+260 
-265 YYAYCLANY
+265 
-274 YYMAVTLY
+274 
-282 QSTYVEE
+282 
-289 NNLQNY
+289 
-295 KTDYNDVLTKAEIK
+295 
-309 SNAKEMLENSM
+309 
-320 ATTAQIFYDLNKH
+320 
-333 FCSVENQEVLYE
+333 
-345 GAGGTT
+345 
-351 NRTMNGSQMDVEP
+351 
-364 GSSVSLPDSTQILDS
+364 
-379 YFGSDYS
+379 
-386 KMFGNICTYSYEVS
+386 
-400 DSGVQI
+400 
-406 EGNKLSFDDSI
+406 
-417 TEGKEITVNMYCTVS
+417 
-432 DQKIKLHTYTFTCKS
+432 
-447 GKLSGGYGT
+447 
-456 VEYPYVIR
+456 
-464 TVDDYDNFRKSADFS
+464 
-479 NAVISL
+479 
-485 EADLDFSTTLF
+485 
-496 LPVSNE
+496 
-502 FKGQFFGNGHKI
+502 
-514 SNIAI
+514 
-519 PNISCSSGM
+519 
-528 FASLS
+528 
-533 GVVVDLVIE
+533 
-542 NARINPNLAKNSMGI
+542 
-557 IADTVNQKGR
+557 
-567 IERCEVIDSQLIYG
+567 
-581 ENSVLYIGGIAGKV
+581 
-595 NGGSLKGCLTRNV
+595 KGCLTRNV
-608 LIVAGDYRDTNQ
+608 QIVAGNYQDTNQ

-708 SKNNIIYSG
+708 SKNNIVYSG
-717 TNAETSSVK
+717 TDAETSSVS
-726 RVTFSNKQQGD
+726 RGTFSNKQQGD
-737 GPQVLQKEDFNCS
+737 DPQVLQKEDFNCS
-750 KVGFEGA
+750 QVGFEGA

-771 LYPIEMK
+771 LHPIEMK

-810 LGVKLYNVNTDY
+810 LGVKLYNVNTGY

-832 KISVGNLNSNFE
+832 KISVGNLNSKFE

-916 RCKKYFLDEKGTK
+916 CCKKYFLDEKGTK

-967 LCNKYFLDEKG
+967 LCNNYFLDEKG

-1022 LSDQKTGAVY
+1022 LLDQKTGAVY
-1032 KITMEGKEV
+1032 VITMEGKEV
-1041 SYKKQST
+1041 SYKKQNT

-1079 KNITTVIIGKN
+1079 KNITNVIIGKN

-1151 LRKKGLSKKAKM
+1151 LRKKGLSKKTKT

>member
-1 MGKRVYKKYIS
+1 M
-12 IFLVVCMLVSIT
+12 
-24 PASTC
+24 
-29 QVKAAGGINIMDI
+29 
-42 TEKAGVFVRGGMNA
+42 
-56 YEQAKAE
+56 
-63 GWNCGQAMLGT
+63 
-74 LKCIGKEML
+74 
-83 GLNENSSPGSTV
+83 
-95 IVNEVDL
+95 
-102 SQVESELSEIQ
+102 
-113 TQLNKQNITIINLQQ
+113 
-128 QMKDSTDAL
+128 
-137 SKQIADLSSQ
+137 
-147 IAQADK
+147 
-153 RKSYE
+153 
-158 SYLNDYFKFYN
+158 
-169 EFCVA
+169 A

-207 TSSVNYR
+207 TASVNYR

-333 FCSVENQEVLYE
+333 FCSVEDQKVLYE

-417 TEGKEITVNMYCTVS
+417 TEGKEIIVNMYCTVS

-514 SNIAI
+514 SNIDI
-519 PNISCSSGM
+519 TNISYSSGM

-581 ENSVLYIGGIAGKV
+581 GNSVLYIGGIAGKV

-608 LIVAGDYRDTNQ
+608 QIVVGNYQDTNQ

-673 NNCWSFKTGGT
+673 NNCWSFKTG
-684 STDNA
+684 DNS

-717 TNAETSSVK
+717 TNAETSSVS
-726 RVTFSNKQQGD
+726 RGTFSNKQQGD
-737 GPQVLQKEDFNCS
+737 GPQVLQQEDFNCS

-787 YYYGENLELNG
+787 YYYGENFELNG
-798 LRIQLRRGNVGM
+798 LRIQLRRGNAGM
-810 LGVKLYNVNTDY
+810 LGVKLYNVDTDY

-889 LGHKMEHHKGKQA
+889 LGHKMEYHKGKQA

-967 LCNKYFLDEKG
+967 LCNNYFLDEKG

-1022 LSDQKTGAVY
+1022 LLDQKTGAVY
-1032 KITMEGKEV
+1032 VITMEGKEV

-1151 LRKKGLSKKAKM
+1151 LRKKGLSKKTKT

>member
-1 MGKRVYKKYIS
+1 MGKRVYKKCIS

-29 QVKAAGGINIMDI
+29 QVKAAGSIDIMDI

-207 TSSVNYR
+207 TASVNYR

-333 FCSVENQEVLYE
+333 FCSVEDQKVLYE

-417 TEGKEITVNMYCTVS
+417 TEGKEIIVNMYCTVS

-514 SNIAI
+514 SNIDI
-519 PNISCSSGM
+519 TNISYSSGM

-581 ENSVLYIGGIAGKV
+581 GNSVLYI
-595 NGGSLKGCLTRNV
+595 
-608 LIVAGDYRDTNQ
+608 
-620 SGFVGGIAGCVDNSG
+620 GGIAGCVDNSG

-673 NNCWSFKTGGT
+673 NNCWSFKTG
-684 STDNA
+684 DNS

-717 TNAETSSVK
+717 TNAETSSVS
-726 RVTFSNKQQGD
+726 RGTFSNKQQGD
-737 GPQVLQKEDFNCS
+737 GPQVLQQEDFNCS

-787 YYYGENLELNG
+787 YYYGENFELNG
-798 LRIQLRRGNVGM
+798 LRIQLRRGNAGM
-810 LGVKLYNVNTDY
+810 LGVKLYNVDTDY

-889 LGHKMEHHKGKQA
+889 LGHKMEYH
-902 TCKEDGEKEYWYCT
+902 
-916 RCKKYFLDEKGTK
+916 
-929 ETTKAGLVI
+929 
-938 SATGHKMEH
+938 
-947 HDRKEATNEQAGN
+947 
-960 IEYWYCT
+960 
-967 LCNKYFLDEKG
+967 KG

-1022 LSDQKTGAVY
+1022 LLDQKTGAVY
-1032 KITMEGKEV
+1032 VITMEGKEV

-1151 LRKKGLSKKAKM
+1151 LRKKGLSKKTKT

>member
-1 MGKRVYKKYIS
+1 MGKRVYKKCIS

-29 QVKAAGGINIMDI
+29 QVKAAGSIDIMDI

-63 GWNCGQAMLGT
+63 GWNCGQAILGT

-207 TSSVNYR
+207 TASVNYR

-333 FCSVENQEVLYE
+333 FCSVEDQKVLYE

-379 YFGSDYS
+379 YFESDYS

-417 TEGKEITVNMYCTVS
+417 TEGKEIIVNMYCTVS

-464 TVDDYDNFRKSADFS
+464 TVDDYDNFTNSADFS

-514 SNIAI
+514 SNIDI
-519 PNISCSSGM
+519 TNISYSSGM

-608 LIVAGDYRDTNQ
+608 QIVVGNYQDTNQ

-673 NNCWSFKTGGT
+673 NNCWSFKTG
-684 STDNA
+684 DNS
-689 DYAKNQKIG
+689 DFAKNKKIG

-717 TNAETSSVK
+717 IDAEKSSVN

-750 KVGFEGA
+750 QVGFEGA

-771 LYPIEMK
+771 LHPIEMK

-798 LRIQLRRGNVGM
+798 LRIQLRRGNAGM

-832 KISVGNLNSNFE
+832 KISVGNLNSKFE

-868 SVSYKCKDAG
+868 NVSYKCKDAG

-889 LGHKMEHHKGKQA
+889 LGHKMEHHKGKQV
-902 TCKEDGEKEYWYCT
+902 TCKEEGEKEYWYCT

-967 LCNKYFLDEKG
+967 LCNNYFLDEKG

-996 DSGKDSDKNNSSTNT
+996 DSEKDSDKNNSSTNT

>member
-1 MGKRVYKKYIS
+1 
-12 IFLVVCMLVSIT
+12 
-24 PASTC
+24 
-29 QVKAAGGINIMDI
+29 
-42 TEKAGVFVRGGMNA
+42 
-56 YEQAKAE
+56 
-63 GWNCGQAMLGT
+63 
-74 LKCIGKEML
+74 
-83 GLNENSSPGSTV
+83 
-95 IVNEVDL
+95 
-102 SQVESELSEIQ
+102 
-113 TQLNKQNITIINLQQ
+113 
-128 QMKDSTDAL
+128 
-137 SKQIADLSSQ
+137 
-147 IAQADK
+147 
-153 RKSYE
+153 
-158 SYLNDYFKFYN
+158 
-169 EFCVA
+169 
-174 IGSSEKILNGM
+174 
-185 YDGNPTE
+185 
-192 DAVKNAYDRVYELKG
+192 
-207 TSSVNYR
+207 
-214 TEVENLGKYI
+214 
-224 CGKYQSTNP
+224 
-233 GSLIDILCEYYKLA
+233 
-247 GYNETQISEAIQQ
+247 
-260 FVAQT
+260 
-265 YYAYCLANY
+265 
-274 YYMAVTLY
+274 
-282 QSTYVEE
+282 
-289 NNLQNY
+289 
-295 KTDYNDVLTKAEIK
+295 
-309 SNAKEMLENSM
+309 
-320 ATTAQIFYDLNKH
+320 
-333 FCSVENQEVLYE
+333 
-345 GAGGTT
+345 
-351 NRTMNGSQMDVEP
+351 
-364 GSSVSLPDSTQILDS
+364 
-379 YFGSDYS
+379 
-386 KMFGNICTYSYEVS
+386 MFGNICTYSYEVS

-514 SNIAI
+514 SNIDI
-519 PNISCSSGM
+519 TNISNSSGM

-542 NARINPNLAKNSMGI
+542 KAQINPTKLAKNSMGI
-557 IADTVNQKGR
+557 IADTVNKKGR
-567 IERCEVIDSQLIYG
+567 IERCEVIGSQLIYG
-581 ENSVLYIGGIAGKV
+581 GDNVLYIGGIAGKV

-608 LIVAGDYRDTNQ
+608 QIVAGNYQYTNQ

-673 NNCWSFKTGGT
+673 NNCWSFKTG
-684 STDNA
+684 DNS

-717 TNAETSSVK
+717 TNAETSSVS
-726 RVTFSNKQQGD
+726 RGTFSNKQQGD
-737 GPQVLQKEDFNCS
+737 DPQVLQKEDFNCS
-750 KVGFEGA
+750 QVGFEGA

-771 LYPIEMK
+771 LHPIEMK

-810 LGVKLYNVNTDY
+810 LGVKLYNVNTGY

-832 KISVGNLNSNFE
+832 KISVGNLNSKFE

-967 LCNKYFLDEKG
+967 LCNNYFLDEKG

-1022 LSDQKTGAVY
+1022 LLDQKTGAVY
-1032 KITMEGKEV
+1032 VITMEGKEV

-1090 IKRIGKKAFYGCKSL
+1090 IKRIGKKLFMDANL
-1105 RNITIKTKLLKKNT
+1105 
-1119 VGSKA
+1119 
-1124 FTKAGSKNYK
+1124 
-1134 KLKVKVP
+1134 
-1141 KKKLKLYKKI
+1141 
-1151 LRKKGLSKKAKM
+1151 
-1163 R
+1163 

>member
-1 MGKRVYKKYIS
+1 MGKRVYKKCIS

-29 QVKAAGGINIMDI
+29 QVKAAGSINIMDI

-207 TSSVNYR
+207 TASVNYR

-320 ATTAQIFYDLNKH
+320 ETTAQIFYDLNKH

-464 TVDDYDNFRKSADFS
+464 TVEDYDNFRKSADFS

-485 EADLDFSTTLF
+485 GADLDFSTTLF

-519 PNISCSSGM
+519 PNISYSSGM

-542 NARINPNLAKNSMGI
+542 DAQINPNLAKNNMGI

-581 ENSVLYIGGIAGKV
+581 GDSVLYIGGIAGKV

-608 LIVAGDYRDTNQ
+608 QIVAGNLNQ

-643 EGSLTS
+643 EGCLTS

-684 STDNA
+684 STANA
-689 DYAKNQKIG
+689 DFAKNQKIG

-717 TNAETSSVK
+717 TDAETSSVN

-750 KVGFEGA
+750 KVGFEEA

-771 LYPIEMK
+771 LHPIEMK

-810 LGVKLYNVNTDY
+810 LGVKLYNVDTDY

-967 LCNKYFLDEKG
+967 LCNNYFLDEKG

-1022 LSDQKTGAVY
+1022 LSD
-1032 KITMEGKEV
+1032 
-1041 SYKKQST
+1041 
-1048 KKKKIVI
+1048 
-1055 PDQVTINGYTYKVTS
+1055 
-1070 IADNAFKNN
+1070 
-1079 KNITTVIIGKN
+1079 
-1090 IKRIGKKAFYGCKSL
+1090 
-1105 RNITIKTKLLKKNT
+1105 
-1119 VGSKA
+1119 
-1124 FTKAGSKNYK
+1124 
-1134 KLKVKVP
+1134 
-1141 KKKLKLYKKI
+1141 
-1151 LRKKGLSKKAKM
+1151 
-1163 R
+1163 

>member
-1 MGKRVYKKYIS
+1 MGKRVYKKCIS

-29 QVKAAGGINIMDI
+29 QVKAAGSIDIMDI

-207 TSSVNYR
+207 TASVNYR

-333 FCSVENQEVLYE
+333 FCSVEDQKVLYE

-417 TEGKEITVNMYCTVS
+417 TEGKEIIVNMYCTVS

-514 SNIAI
+514 SNIDI
-519 PNISCSSGM
+519 TNISNSSGM

-542 NARINPNLAKNSMGI
+542 KAKINPTKLAKNSMGI
-557 IADTVNQKGR
+557 IADTVNKEGR

-581 ENSVLYIGGIAGKV
+581 GDNVLYIGGIAGKQI
-595 NGGSLKGCLTRNV
+595 NHIL
-608 LIVAGDYRDTNQ
+608 
-620 SGFVGGIAGCVDNSG
+620 
-635 SIEYCGRE
+635 
-643 EGSLTS
+643 
-649 WYQGT
+649 
-654 ESSGSYLG
+654 
-662 GIVGVI
+662 
-668 YRSTM
+668 M
-673 NNCWSFKTGGT
+673 N
-684 STDNA
+684 
-689 DYAKNQKIG
+689 
-698 SFVGLCSNLK
+698 
-708 SKNNIIYSG
+708 
-717 TNAETSSVK
+717 
-726 RVTFSNKQQGD
+726 
-737 GPQVLQKEDFNCS
+737 S
-750 KVGFEGA
+750 KV
-757 GYLTNADS
+757 
-765 TGNPLR
+765 
-771 LYPIEMK
+771 
-778 LYTDTVKKA
+778 
-787 YYYGENLELNG
+787 
-798 LRIQLRRGNVGM
+798 
-810 LGVKLYNVNTDY
+810 
-822 NAKKAGNYQV
+822 
-832 KISVGNLNSNFE
+832 
-844 VTVANKPHTYEQQ
+844 
-857 SITPA
+857 
-862 TCTTEG
+862 
-868 SVSYKCKDAG
+868 
-878 CNEVLSSVLSA
+878 
-889 LGHKMEHHKGKQA
+889 
-902 TCKEDGEKEYWYCT
+902 
-916 RCKKYFLDEKGTK
+916 
-929 ETTKAGLVI
+929 
-938 SATGHKMEH
+938 
-947 HDRKEATNEQAGN
+947 
-960 IEYWYCT
+960 
-967 LCNKYFLDEKG
+967 
-978 KQQVEKD
+978 
-985 KVVISVLPVIP
+985 
-996 DSGKDSDKNNSSTNT
+996 
-1011 TQKKILTKGTS
+1011 
-1022 LSDQKTGAVY
+1022 
-1032 KITMEGKEV
+1032 
-1041 SYKKQST
+1041 
-1048 KKKKIVI
+1048 
-1055 PDQVTINGYTYKVTS
+1055 
-1070 IADNAFKNN
+1070 
-1079 KNITTVIIGKN
+1079 
-1090 IKRIGKKAFYGCKSL
+1090 
-1105 RNITIKTKLLKKNT
+1105 
-1119 VGSKA
+1119 
-1124 FTKAGSKNYK
+1124 
-1134 KLKVKVP
+1134 
-1141 KKKLKLYKKI
+1141 
-1151 LRKKGLSKKAKM
+1151 
-1163 R
+1163 

>member
-1 MGKRVYKKYIS
+1 ME
-12 IFLVVCMLVSIT
+12 L
-24 PASTC
+24 
-29 QVKAAGGINIMDI
+29 
-42 TEKAGVFVRGGMNA
+42 
-56 YEQAKAE
+56 
-63 GWNCGQAMLGT
+63 WQAMLGT

-207 TSSVNYR
+207 TASVNYR

-333 FCSVENQEVLYE
+333 FCSVEDQKVLYE

-464 TVDDYDNFRKSADFS
+464 TVDDYDNFTNSADFS

-514 SNIAI
+514 SNIDI
-519 PNISCSSGM
+519 TNISYSSGM

-608 LIVAGDYRDTNQ
+608 QIVVGNYQDTNQ

-673 NNCWSFKTGGT
+673 NNCWSFKTG
-684 STDNA
+684 DNS
-689 DYAKNQKIG
+689 DFAKNKKIG

-717 TNAETSSVK
+717 IDAEKSSVN

-750 KVGFEGA
+750 QVGFEGA

-771 LYPIEMK
+771 LHPIEMK

-798 LRIQLRRGNVGM
+798 LRIQLRRGNAGM

-868 SVSYKCKDAG
+868 NVSYKCKDAG

-889 LGHKMEHHKGKQA
+889 LGHKMEHHKGKQV
-902 TCKEDGEKEYWYCT
+902 TCKEEGEKEYWYCT

-967 LCNKYFLDEKG
+967 LCNNYFLDEKG

-996 DSGKDSDKNNSSTNT
+996 DSEKDSDKNNSSTNT

>member
-1 MGKRVYKKYIS
+1 M
-12 IFLVVCMLVSIT
+12 
-24 PASTC
+24 
-29 QVKAAGGINIMDI
+29 
-42 TEKAGVFVRGGMNA
+42 
-56 YEQAKAE
+56 
-63 GWNCGQAMLGT
+63 
-74 LKCIGKEML
+74 
-83 GLNENSSPGSTV
+83 
-95 IVNEVDL
+95 
-102 SQVESELSEIQ
+102 
-113 TQLNKQNITIINLQQ
+113 
-128 QMKDSTDAL
+128 
-137 SKQIADLSSQ
+137 
-147 IAQADK
+147 
-153 RKSYE
+153 
-158 SYLNDYFKFYN
+158 
-169 EFCVA
+169 
-174 IGSSEKILNGM
+174 
-185 YDGNPTE
+185 
-192 DAVKNAYDRVYELKG
+192 
-207 TSSVNYR
+207 
-214 TEVENLGKYI
+214 
-224 CGKYQSTNP
+224 
-233 GSLIDILCEYYKLA
+233 
-247 GYNETQISEAIQQ
+247 
-260 FVAQT
+260 
-265 YYAYCLANY
+265 
-274 YYMAVTLY
+274 
-282 QSTYVEE
+282 
-289 NNLQNY
+289 
-295 KTDYNDVLTKAEIK
+295 
-309 SNAKEMLENSM
+309 
-320 ATTAQIFYDLNKH
+320 
-333 FCSVENQEVLYE
+333 
-345 GAGGTT
+345 
-351 NRTMNGSQMDVEP
+351 
-364 GSSVSLPDSTQILDS
+364 
-379 YFGSDYS
+379 
-386 KMFGNICTYSYEVS
+386 
-400 DSGVQI
+400 
-406 EGNKLSFDDSI
+406 
-417 TEGKEITVNMYCTVS
+417 
-432 DQKIKLHTYTFTCKS
+432 
-447 GKLSGGYGT
+447 
-456 VEYPYVIR
+456 
-464 TVDDYDNFRKSADFS
+464 
-479 NAVISL
+479 
-485 EADLDFSTTLF
+485 
-496 LPVSNE
+496 SNE

-514 SNIAI
+514 SNIDI
-519 PNISCSSGM
+519 TNISNSSGM

-542 NARINPNLAKNSMGI
+542 KAQINPTKLAKNSMGI
-557 IADTVNQKGR
+557 IADTVNKKGR
-567 IERCEVIDSQLIYG
+567 IERCEVIGSQLIYG
-581 ENSVLYIGGIAGKV
+581 GDNVLYIGGIAGKV

-608 LIVAGDYRDTNQ
+608 QIVAGNYQDTNQ

-717 TNAETSSVK
+717 TDAETSSVS
-726 RVTFSNKQQGD
+726 RGTFSNKQQGD
-737 GPQVLQKEDFNCS
+737 DPQVLQKEDFNCS
-750 KVGFEGA
+750 QVGFEGA

-771 LYPIEMK
+771 LHPIEMK

-810 LGVKLYNVNTDY
+810 LGVKLYNVNTGY

-832 KISVGNLNSNFE
+832 KISVGNLNSKFE

-862 TCTTEG
+862 TCTTKG

-967 LCNKYFLDEKG
+967 LCNNYFLDEKG

-1022 LSDQKTGAVY
+1022 LLDQKTGAVY
-1032 KITMEGKEV
+1032 VITMEGKEV

-1151 LRKKGLSKKAKM
+1151 LRKKGLSKKTKT

>member
-1 MGKRVYKKYIS
+1 
-12 IFLVVCMLVSIT
+12 
-24 PASTC
+24 
-29 QVKAAGGINIMDI
+29 
-42 TEKAGVFVRGGMNA
+42 
-56 YEQAKAE
+56 
-63 GWNCGQAMLGT
+63 
-74 LKCIGKEML
+74 
-83 GLNENSSPGSTV
+83 
-95 IVNEVDL
+95 
-102 SQVESELSEIQ
+102 
-113 TQLNKQNITIINLQQ
+113 
-128 QMKDSTDAL
+128 
-137 SKQIADLSSQ
+137 
-147 IAQADK
+147 
-153 RKSYE
+153 
-158 SYLNDYFKFYN
+158 
-169 EFCVA
+169 
-174 IGSSEKILNGM
+174 
-185 YDGNPTE
+185 
-192 DAVKNAYDRVYELKG
+192 
-207 TSSVNYR
+207 
-214 TEVENLGKYI
+214 
-224 CGKYQSTNP
+224 
-233 GSLIDILCEYYKLA
+233 
-247 GYNETQISEAIQQ
+247 
-260 FVAQT
+260 
-265 YYAYCLANY
+265 
-274 YYMAVTLY
+274 
-282 QSTYVEE
+282 
-289 NNLQNY
+289 
-295 KTDYNDVLTKAEIK
+295 
-309 SNAKEMLENSM
+309 
-320 ATTAQIFYDLNKH
+320 
-333 FCSVENQEVLYE
+333 
-345 GAGGTT
+345 
-351 NRTMNGSQMDVEP
+351 MDVEP

-514 SNIAI
+514 SNIDI
-519 PNISCSSGM
+519 TNISNSSGM

-542 NARINPNLAKNSMGI
+542 KAQINPTKLAKNSMGI
-557 IADTVNQKGR
+557 IADTVNKKGR
-567 IERCEVIDSQLIYG
+567 IERCEVIGSQLIYG
-581 ENSVLYIGGIAGKV
+581 GDNVLYIGGIAGKV

-608 LIVAGDYRDTNQ
+608 QIVAGNYQYTNQ

-673 NNCWSFKTGGT
+673 NNCWSFKTG
-684 STDNA
+684 DNS

-717 TNAETSSVK
+717 TNAETSSVS
-726 RVTFSNKQQGD
+726 RGTFSNKQQGD
-737 GPQVLQKEDFNCS
+737 DPQVLQKEDFNCS
-750 KVGFEGA
+750 QVGFEGA

-771 LYPIEMK
+771 LHPIEMK

-810 LGVKLYNVNTDY
+810 LGVKLYNVNTGY

-832 KISVGNLNSNFE
+832 KISVGNLNSKFE

-967 LCNKYFLDEKG
+967 LCNNYFLDEKG

-1022 LSDQKTGAVY
+1022 LLDQKTGAVY
-1032 KITMEGKEV
+1032 VITMEGKEV

-1090 IKRIGKKAFYGCKSL
+1090 IKRIGKKLFMDANL
-1105 RNITIKTKLLKKNT
+1105 
-1119 VGSKA
+1119 
-1124 FTKAGSKNYK
+1124 
-1134 KLKVKVP
+1134 
-1141 KKKLKLYKKI
+1141 
-1151 LRKKGLSKKAKM
+1151 
-1163 R
+1163 

>member
-1 MGKRVYKKYIS
+1 MI
-12 IFLVVCMLVSIT
+12 LL
-24 PASTC
+24 
-29 QVKAAGGINIMDI
+29 
-42 TEKAGVFVRGGMNA
+42 
-56 YEQAKAE
+56 
-63 GWNCGQAMLGT
+63 
-74 LKCIGKEML
+74 
-83 GLNENSSPGSTV
+83 
-95 IVNEVDL
+95 
-102 SQVESELSEIQ
+102 
-113 TQLNKQNITIINLQQ
+113 
-128 QMKDSTDAL
+128 
-137 SKQIADLSSQ
+137 
-147 IAQADK
+147 
-153 RKSYE
+153 
-158 SYLNDYFKFYN
+158 KFYN

-207 TSSVNYR
+207 TASVNYR

-320 ATTAQIFYDLNKH
+320 ETTAQIFYDLNKH

-464 TVDDYDNFRKSADFS
+464 TVEDYDNFRKSADFS

-519 PNISCSSGM
+519 PNISYSSGM

-542 NARINPNLAKNSMGI
+542 DAQINPNLAKNNMGI

-581 ENSVLYIGGIAGKV
+581 GDSVLYIGGIAGKV

-608 LIVAGDYRDTNQ
+608 QIVAGNLNQ

-643 EGSLTS
+643 EGCLTS

-684 STDNA
+684 STANA
-689 DYAKNQKIG
+689 DFAKNQKIG

-717 TNAETSSVK
+717 TDAETSSVN

-771 LYPIEMK
+771 LHPIEMK

-810 LGVKLYNVNTDY
+810 LGVKLYNVDTDY

-967 LCNKYFLDEKG
+967 LCNNYFLDEKG

-1032 KITMEGKEV
+1032 EITMEGKEV

>member
-29 QVKAAGGINIMDI
+29 QVKAAGSINIMDI

-207 TSSVNYR
+207 TASVNYR

-309 SNAKEMLENSM
+309 SNAKEMLKNSM

-333 FCSVENQEVLYE
+333 FCSVEDQEVLYE
-345 GAGGTT
+345 GVGGTT

-432 DQKIKLHTYTFTCKS
+432 DQKIKLHTYTVTCKS

-464 TVDDYDNFRKSADFS
+464 TVEDYDNFRKSADFS

-519 PNISCSSGM
+519 PNISYSSGM

-581 ENSVLYIGGIAGKV
+581 KNSVLYIGEIAGKV

-608 LIVAGDYRDTNQ
+608 QIVAGNLNQ

-643 EGSLTS
+643 EGCLTS

-684 STDNA
+684 STANA
-689 DYAKNQKIG
+689 DFAKNQKIG

-717 TNAETSSVK
+717 TDAETSSVS

-750 KVGFEGA
+750 QVGFEGA

-771 LYPIEMK
+771 LHPIEMK
-778 LYTDTVKKA
+778 LYTDTVKKG

-967 LCNKYFLDEKG
+967 LCNNYFLDEKG

-1032 KITMEGKEV
+1032 EITMEGKEV

>member
-1 MGKRVYKKYIS
+1 
-12 IFLVVCMLVSIT
+12 
-24 PASTC
+24 
-29 QVKAAGGINIMDI
+29 
-42 TEKAGVFVRGGMNA
+42 
-56 YEQAKAE
+56 
-63 GWNCGQAMLGT
+63 
-74 LKCIGKEML
+74 ML

-207 TSSVNYR
+207 TASVNYR

-320 ATTAQIFYDLNKH
+320 ETTAQIFYDLNKH

-519 PNISCSSGM
+519 PNISYSSGM

-542 NARINPNLAKNSMGI
+542 DAQINPNLAKNNMGI

-581 ENSVLYIGGIAGKV
+581 GDSVLYIGGIAGKV

-608 LIVAGDYRDTNQ
+608 QIVAGNLNQ

-643 EGSLTS
+643 EGCLTS

-684 STDNA
+684 STANA
-689 DYAKNQKIG
+689 DFAKNQKIG

-717 TNAETSSVK
+717 TDAETSSVN

-771 LYPIEMK
+771 LHPIEMK

-810 LGVKLYNVNTDY
+810 LGVKLYNVDTDY

-967 LCNKYFLDEKG
+967 LCNNYFLDEKG

-1032 KITMEGKEV
+1032 EITMEGKEV

>member
-1 MGKRVYKKYIS
+1 M
-12 IFLVVCMLVSIT
+12 
-24 PASTC
+24 
-29 QVKAAGGINIMDI
+29 
-42 TEKAGVFVRGGMNA
+42 E
-56 YEQAKAE
+56 
-63 GWNCGQAMLGT
+63 
-74 LKCIGKEML
+74 
-83 GLNENSSPGSTV
+83 
-95 IVNEVDL
+95 
-102 SQVESELSEIQ
+102 
-113 TQLNKQNITIINLQQ
+113 
-128 QMKDSTDAL
+128 
-137 SKQIADLSSQ
+137 
-147 IAQADK
+147 
-153 RKSYE
+153 
-158 SYLNDYFKFYN
+158 
-169 EFCVA
+169 
-174 IGSSEKILNGM
+174 
-185 YDGNPTE
+185 
-192 DAVKNAYDRVYELKG
+192 
-207 TSSVNYR
+207 
-214 TEVENLGKYI
+214 
-224 CGKYQSTNP
+224 
-233 GSLIDILCEYYKLA
+233 
-247 GYNETQISEAIQQ
+247 
-260 FVAQT
+260 
-265 YYAYCLANY
+265 
-274 YYMAVTLY
+274 
-282 QSTYVEE
+282 
-289 NNLQNY
+289 
-295 KTDYNDVLTKAEIK
+295 
-309 SNAKEMLENSM
+309 
-320 ATTAQIFYDLNKH
+320 TTAQIFYDLNKH
-333 FCSVENQEVLYE
+333 FCSVEDQKVLYE

-514 SNIAI
+514 SNIDI
-519 PNISCSSGM
+519 TNISNSSGM

-542 NARINPNLAKNSMGI
+542 KAQINPTKLAKNSMGI
-557 IADTVNQKGR
+557 IADTVNKKGR
-567 IERCEVIDSQLIYG
+567 IERCEVIGSQLIYG
-581 ENSVLYIGGIAGKV
+581 GDNVLYIGGIAGKV

-608 LIVAGDYRDTNQ
+608 QIVAGNYQYTNQ

-673 NNCWSFKTGGT
+673 NNCWSFKTG
-684 STDNA
+684 DNS

-717 TNAETSSVK
+717 TNAETSSVS
-726 RVTFSNKQQGD
+726 RGTFSNKQQGD
-737 GPQVLQKEDFNCS
+737 DPQVLQKEDFNCS
-750 KVGFEGA
+750 QVGFEGA

-771 LYPIEMK
+771 LHPIEMK

-810 LGVKLYNVNTDY
+810 LGVKLYNVNTGY

-832 KISVGNLNSNFE
+832 KISVGNLNSKFE

-967 LCNKYFLDEKG
+967 LCNNYFLDEKG

-1022 LSDQKTGAVY
+1022 LLDQKTGAVY
-1032 KITMEGKEV
+1032 VITMEGKEV

-1090 IKRIGKKAFYGCKSL
+1090 IKRIGKKLFMDANL
-1105 RNITIKTKLLKKNT
+1105 
-1119 VGSKA
+1119 
-1124 FTKAGSKNYK
+1124 
-1134 KLKVKVP
+1134 
-1141 KKKLKLYKKI
+1141 
-1151 LRKKGLSKKAKM
+1151 
-1163 R
+1163 

>member
-1 MGKRVYKKYIS
+1 
-12 IFLVVCMLVSIT
+12 
-24 PASTC
+24 
-29 QVKAAGGINIMDI
+29 
-42 TEKAGVFVRGGMNA
+42 
-56 YEQAKAE
+56 
-63 GWNCGQAMLGT
+63 
-74 LKCIGKEML
+74 
-83 GLNENSSPGSTV
+83 
-95 IVNEVDL
+95 
-102 SQVESELSEIQ
+102 
-113 TQLNKQNITIINLQQ
+113 
-128 QMKDSTDAL
+128 
-137 SKQIADLSSQ
+137 
-147 IAQADK
+147 
-153 RKSYE
+153 
-158 SYLNDYFKFYN
+158 
-169 EFCVA
+169 
-174 IGSSEKILNGM
+174 
-185 YDGNPTE
+185 
-192 DAVKNAYDRVYELKG
+192 
-207 TSSVNYR
+207 
-214 TEVENLGKYI
+214 
-224 CGKYQSTNP
+224 
-233 GSLIDILCEYYKLA
+233 
-247 GYNETQISEAIQQ
+247 
-260 FVAQT
+260 
-265 YYAYCLANY
+265 
-274 YYMAVTLY
+274 
-282 QSTYVEE
+282 
-289 NNLQNY
+289 
-295 KTDYNDVLTKAEIK
+295 
-309 SNAKEMLENSM
+309 
-320 ATTAQIFYDLNKH
+320 
-333 FCSVENQEVLYE
+333 
-345 GAGGTT
+345 
-351 NRTMNGSQMDVEP
+351 
-364 GSSVSLPDSTQILDS
+364 
-379 YFGSDYS
+379 
-386 KMFGNICTYSYEVS
+386 
-400 DSGVQI
+400 
-406 EGNKLSFDDSI
+406 
-417 TEGKEITVNMYCTVS
+417 
-432 DQKIKLHTYTFTCKS
+432 
-447 GKLSGGYGT
+447 
-456 VEYPYVIR
+456 
-464 TVDDYDNFRKSADFS
+464 
-479 NAVISL
+479 
-485 EADLDFSTTLF
+485 
-496 LPVSNE
+496 
-502 FKGQFFGNGHKI
+502 
-514 SNIAI
+514 
-519 PNISCSSGM
+519 
-528 FASLS
+528 
-533 GVVVDLVIE
+533 
-542 NARINPNLAKNSMGI
+542 MGI

-581 ENSVLYIGGIAGKV
+581 GDNVLYIGGIAGKV

-608 LIVAGDYRDTNQ
+608 QIVAGNYQDTNQ

-717 TNAETSSVK
+717 TDAETSSVS
-726 RVTFSNKQQGD
+726 RGTFSNKQQGD
-737 GPQVLQKEDFNCS
+737 DPQVLQKEDFNCS
-750 KVGFEGA
+750 QVGFEGA

-771 LYPIEMK
+771 LHPIEMK

-810 LGVKLYNVNTDY
+810 LGVKLYNVNTGY

-832 KISVGNLNSNFE
+832 KISVGNLNSKFE

-947 HDRKEATNEQAGN
+947 HDRKEATNEQTGN

-967 LCNKYFLDEKG
+967 LCNNYFLDEKG

-1032 KITMEGKEV
+1032 EITMEGKEV

>member
-1 MGKRVYKKYIS
+1 M
-12 IFLVVCMLVSIT
+12 
-24 PASTC
+24 
-29 QVKAAGGINIMDI
+29 
-42 TEKAGVFVRGGMNA
+42 
-56 YEQAKAE
+56 
-63 GWNCGQAMLGT
+63 
-74 LKCIGKEML
+74 
-83 GLNENSSPGSTV
+83 
-95 IVNEVDL
+95 
-102 SQVESELSEIQ
+102 
-113 TQLNKQNITIINLQQ
+113 
-128 QMKDSTDAL
+128 
-137 SKQIADLSSQ
+137 
-147 IAQADK
+147 
-153 RKSYE
+153 
-158 SYLNDYFKFYN
+158 
-169 EFCVA
+169 A

-207 TSSVNYR
+207 TASVNYR

-333 FCSVENQEVLYE
+333 FCSVEDQKVLYE

-417 TEGKEITVNMYCTVS
+417 TEGKEIIVNMYCTVS

-514 SNIAI
+514 SNIDI
-519 PNISCSSGM
+519 TNISYSSGM

-581 ENSVLYIGGIAGKV
+581 GNSVLYIGGIAGKV

-608 LIVAGDYRDTNQ
+608 QIVAGNYQDTNQ

-673 NNCWSFKTGGT
+673 NNCWSFKTG
-684 STDNA
+684 DNS

-717 TNAETSSVK
+717 TNAETSSVS
-726 RVTFSNKQQGD
+726 RGTFSNKQQGD
-737 GPQVLQKEDFNCS
+737 GPQVLQQEDFNCS

-798 LRIQLRRGNVGM
+798 LRIQLRRGNAGM
-810 LGVKLYNVNTDY
+810 LGVKLYNVDTDY

-832 KISVGNLNSNFE
+832 KVSVGNLNSNFE

-967 LCNKYFLDEKG
+967 LCNNYFLDEKG

-985 KVVISVLPVIP
+985 KVVISILPVIP

-1032 KITMEGKEV
+1032 EITMEGKEV

-1151 LRKKGLSKKAKM
+1151 LRKKGLSKKTKT